1 MNSDT
6 AASPELQRSIRR
18 EKILRA
24 RAMTESE
31 RLAATLDQI
40 DLAFEWMIEGVRQ
53 QVAGVS
59 EEEARRILS
68 ERLDRQRQRDD
79 RGLFIPA
86 PAAS

>member
-31 RLAATLDQI
+31 RLAAALDQI
-40 DLAFEWMIEGVRQ
+40 DLAFEWMLEGVRQ
-53 QVAGVS
+53 QVTGVS

-79 RGLFIPA
+79 RGLFIPT